1 MKISSETQRSIIPA
15 EDKLKFFVI
24 RNYKYEKLIIIFK
37 KSHKKLFKYF
47 FKLQFMTQ

>member
-1 MKISSETQRSIIPA
+1 MKISPETQRSIIPA
-15 EDKLKFFVI
+15 EDKLKFFV
-24 RNYKYEKLIIIFK
+24 NYKYEKVIIILK